1 MFKSYPS
8 IEAIF
13 PGQIISGG
21 NGRGVKWVLAFAI
34 APELAENLLAAEGN
48 DLVARTAGIKMLGQ
62 LIFRAFFQVA
72 DSAQRGERPRQKGRV
87 RHRVAQAALKERCE
101 PGKCVFKTIGP
112 IHADPA
118 GAEPL
123 RDAARWRV
131 SRNCAGVIEFRV
143 GRLQGETQI
152 GVADSAVGGACVRR
166 GGGSVCG
173 CSTWNIG

>member
-21 NGRGVKWVLAFAI
+21 NGRGVKRVLAFAL
-34 APELAENLLAAEGN
+34 AVDPAENLLAAEGN

-87 RHRVAQAALKERCE
+87 RHRVAQAALRERRSE
-101 PGKCVFKTIGP
+101 
-112 IHADPA
+112 
-118 GAEPL
+118 E
-123 RDAARWRV
+123 R
-131 SRNCAGVIEFRV
+131 RV
-143 GRLQGETQI
+143 GK
-152 GVADSAVGGACVRR
+152 D
-166 GGGSVCG
+166 
-173 CSTWNIG
+173 